1 MPKAKANR
9 GGLKMISCPR
19 CGKRF
24 FSETNVLQHM
34 NQPTGTCR
42 FASWHEECSRSFS
55 QARCPPSDNSVPCSS
70 INRPPHFP
78 SADSN
83 AYQDWDLN
91 PPSPEVHETEDFTMD
106 APEEVIPLVPG
117 KFVEV
122 YEGSS
127 EVFPGGKSF
136 MDTFHEDQ
144 YSGERRSNLYFP
156 FASQQEWQFASWLLR
171 SRLSLTAIDSL
182 LALDIGIPLSF
193 RTGKQLRARAEVL
206 PSGPA
211 WLCEEME
218 PESPTK
224 HPVRLF
230 YRQPLEC
237 LQSLLSHPLLAPHIS
252 FVPRKVWTSAARV
265 CRIYD
270 EWLSGDRAWEIQD
283 ALPRGA
289 TVLGVVL
296 SSDKTNISVMTG
308 NRVAHPVLISLANI
322 DASIRSKTSLHGYLL
337 LALLPIPK
345 FVHKTTR
352 VRGLLQDRLIHQAL
366 NRVLTPLKTAA
377 TVGIMMSDPAGNL
390 RYCYTPLASWIADT
404 PEECLIAATSP
415 KASPITTATS
425 KNFGD
430 PFRHPPRTSSITLSA
445 IQRACAEQD
454 PFDYKNFIKV
464 IRALR
469 LNGVVEPVWKG
480 WPLSEP
486 SDFITPEPL
495 HHFHRFSWDH
505 DTRWCILATG
515 AAEFDYRFSLLQTLV
530 GYRAFE
536 DGVSKLKQ
544 VTGRDHRAV
553 QRYIVGVIAGSV
565 PRRFLT
571 AIRSLMDFR
580 YLAQAPMFTDDSL
593 TELASALQDFYD
605 NKDAITAAGARKDSW
620 EIPKLELLQ
629 SIVPSIRLSG
639 AVMQWSADPTEHAH
653 VQEIKVPARAGNN
666 RDYYN
671 QIARHLDRAEKCLR
685 FDIATYMESKRG
697 EEDLRV
703 DEIEGN
709 ETEQDK
715 EHEPDEEEFPTDHL
729 AATRSPINYFT
740 IADALVRGCIPNAP
754 RPYRTFST
762 ATTAFHLSTKPSL
775 RLSVDEAAAVF
786 NLPDLRAAI
795 SEYLHRLESGMP
807 HRVSGVRS
815 QQDHQLPFD
824 RLQIWCKV
832 RVQQMRYHSRQT
844 PDTPQTLRA
853 FHPSTV
859 NPHGLYDA
867 AIVNADPDSDWPQRG
882 LEGHSVVQLRMIFRP
897 LHSELLA
904 AYVQRFDVVAQQG
917 NTNNRNAGTGMY
929 LVRRAVR
936 SNGSRIGDVLPIT
949 LIRSPAHLIP
959 HFGKEAH
966 SRLTSQTSYELSS
979 DFWLN
984 KYWSKEFYYALSSS
998 SR

>member
-1 MPKAKANR
+1 
-9 GGLKMISCPR
+9 MISCLR

-34 NQPTGTCR
+34 NQPT
-42 FASWHEECSRSFS
+42 
-55 QARCPPSDNSVPCSS
+55 
-70 INRPPHFP
+70 
-78 SADSN
+78 
-83 AYQDWDLN
+83 DWDLN

-117 KFVEV
+117 KFVKV

-182 LALDIGIPLSF
+182 LALDILQGIPLSF
-193 RTGKQLRARAEVL
+193 RTGKQLRACAEVL

-237 LQSLLSHPLLAPHIS
+237 LQSLLSHPLLTPHIS
-252 FVPRKVWTSAARV
+252 FIPRKVWMSAARV

-308 NRVAHPVLISLANI
+308 NRMAHPVLISLANI

-337 LALLPIPK
+337 LTLLPIPK

-390 RYCYTPLASWIADT
+390 RYS
-404 PEECLIAATSP
+404 
-415 KASPITTATS
+415 
-425 KNFGD
+425 
-430 PFRHPPRTSSITLSA
+430 

-464 IRALR
+464 IRALH

-505 DTRWCILATG
+505 DTRWCILATR

-544 VTGRDHRAV
+544 VTGCDHRAV
-553 QRYIVGVIAGSV
+553 QHYIVGIIAGSV
-565 PRRFLT
+565 PRHFLT
-571 AIRSLMDFR
+571 AIHSLMDFR
-580 YLAQAPMFTDDSL
+580 YLAQVPMFTDDSL

-671 QIARHLDRAEKCLR
+671 QITRHLDRAEKCLR

-729 AATRSPINYFT
+729 ATTQSPINYFT
-740 IADALVRGCIPNAP
+740 IVDALMCGCIPNAP
-754 RPYRTFST
+754 RLYRTFST

-775 RLSVDEAAAVF
+775 RLSVDEAAIMF
-786 NLPDLRAAI
+786 NLPDLHAAI

-844 PDTPQTLRA
+844 PDTLQTLRA

-867 AIVNADPDSDWPQRG
+867 AIVNADPDRIGCSEARSACP
-882 LEGHSVVQLRMIFRP
+882 GHSVVQLRMIFRP

-904 AYVQRFDVVAQQG
+904 AYVQRFDIVAQQG
-917 NTNNRNAGTGMY
+917 NTNNCNTGTGMY
-929 LVRRAVR
+929 LVRWAVR

-979 DFWLN
+979 NFWLN

>member
-34 NQPTGTCR
+34 NQPT
-42 FASWHEECSRSFS
+42 
-55 QARCPPSDNSVPCSS
+55 ARCPPSDNSIPCSS

-83 AYQDWDLN
+83 TYQDWDLN

-127 EVFPGGKSF
+127 E
-136 MDTFHEDQ
+136 
-144 YSGERRSNLYFP
+144 
-156 FASQQEWQFASWLLR
+156 EWQFTSWLLR

-182 LALDIGIPLSF
+182 LVLDIGIPLSF
-193 RTGKQLRARAEVL
+193 RMGKQLRARAEVL

-224 HPVRLF
+224 HPVHLF
-230 YRQPLEC
+230 YRQLLEC
-237 LQSLLSHPLLAPHIS
+237 LQSLLSHPLLTPHIS
-252 FVPRKVWTSAARV
+252 FIPWKVWTSAARV

-296 SSDKTNISVMTG
+296 SLDKTNISVMTG

-345 FVHKTTR
+345 FVHKTTCI
-352 VRGLLQDRLIHQAL
+352 RGLLQDWLIHQVL
-366 NRVLTPLKTAA
+366 NRVLTPLKTVA

-469 LNGVVEPVWKG
+469 LNGVVEPIWKG

-530 GYRAFE
+530 GYCTFE

-544 VTGRDHRAV
+544 VTGHDHRAV

-571 AIRSLMDFR
+571 TIRSLMDFQ

-605 NKDAITAAGARKDSW
+605 NKDAIMAAGARCR
-620 EIPKLELLQ
+620 E
-629 SIVPSIRLSG
+629 
-639 AVMQWSADPTEHAH
+639 
-653 VQEIKVPARAGNN
+653 
-666 RDYYN
+666 
-671 QIARHLDRAEKCLR
+671 
-685 FDIATYMESKRG
+685 
-697 EEDLRV
+697 
-703 DEIEGN
+703 
-709 ETEQDK
+709 
-715 EHEPDEEEFPTDHL
+715 
-729 AATRSPINYFT
+729 
-740 IADALVRGCIPNAP
+740 
-754 RPYRTFST
+754 
-762 ATTAFHLSTKPSL
+762 
-775 RLSVDEAAAVF
+775 
-786 NLPDLRAAI
+786 
-795 SEYLHRLESGMP
+795 
-807 HRVSGVRS
+807 
-815 QQDHQLPFD
+815 
-824 RLQIWCKV
+824 
-832 RVQQMRYHSRQT
+832 
-844 PDTPQTLRA
+844 
-853 FHPSTV
+853 
-859 NPHGLYDA
+859 
-867 AIVNADPDSDWPQRG
+867 
-882 LEGHSVVQLRMIFRP
+882 
-897 LHSELLA
+897 
-904 AYVQRFDVVAQQG
+904 
-917 NTNNRNAGTGMY
+917 
-929 LVRRAVR
+929 
-936 SNGSRIGDVLPIT
+936 
-949 LIRSPAHLIP
+949 
-959 HFGKEAH
+959 
-966 SRLTSQTSYELSS
+966 
-979 DFWLN
+979 
-984 KYWSKEFYYALSSS
+984 
-998 SR
+998 